1 MDKFT
6 DILAAGLLA
15 LTCAPGATALDMPSF
30 FSDNMML
37 QQQSD
42 ARIWGTAPAGSTVA
56 VTPSWSGRTV
66 KTKADADGHWRVT
79 VATPE
84 ASYRTYDIKVSD
96 GHESRTIHNVLVGEV
111 WLASGQSNMEMPLRG
126 FWTQPIEGAART
138 IAYSGKYPGIRF
150 ITVPKLASYE
160 PQYDFDAQWKTSQ
173 PANAA
178 DFSALGYHFA
188 QTLTDL
194 LDVPVGIISCAYG
207 GSKVEGWMPKD
218 ILDTYPDWNVEAERD
233 STLSEWERINVMYNA
248 MLHPLIGY
256 NVRGFIWNQGES
268 NVGREYEY
276 PQHQADM
283 VARWRK
289 EWNLGEL
296 PFYFVELPGWDYD
309 NPEATN
315 AAEFRLCQHKAAELI
330 PNSGIVCTSDLVNPD
345 ELHDI
350 HASRKREIGERM
362 AWMAA
367 HRTYGIEGLPDS
379 YPEYSHMELDGRK
392 AILHFRNAD
401 AGFTPNDELP
411 GFEVAGPDGKFY
423 PARATEDWNER
434 TIIVEA
440 PAEVPEIDEVRY
452 CFKNFAIGQVKD
464 LMGMPLIPFRA
475 KAPRFV
481 RVAGGEFAI
490 GGNVYRYVGA
500 NFWYGAILAS
510 QGPGGDRNRLH
521 AELDSLSS
529 LGIDNLRIL
538 VGGQGDRSI
547 ASHIEP
553 ALELR
558 PGVYNEDILGGLD
571 YLLAELERRDMK
583 AVLYLNN
590 AWEWSGG
597 YGSYLEWA
605 GKGECPVPALTSY
618 PEYMEFVAQFVFD
631 DKAKELSMNHL
642 RNIVGRVN
650 TVTGRP
656 YSQSPAIMSWQIAN
670 EPRAF
675 SDAGKEPFA
684 QWLKSAA
691 AEIKRIDPNHLVSTG
706 SEGLWGCENDLELWT
721 DIHSDTN
728 IDYGTIHIWP
738 YNWGWARGEN
748 LAADLSQACANTLE
762 YIGQHHERTKSMG
775 KPLVLEEF
783 GFPRD
788 GMAIE
793 PGSPVTVRDRY
804 YEYVFSIIRDSGM
817 INGANFWGWGGNASP
832 AHRSWQTGD
841 DYTGDPAQEDQ
852 GLNSVFSTD
861 HSTKAMIK
869 RLNEEIRSVGSDN

>member
-1 MDKFT
+1 M
-6 DILAAGLLA
+6 AAA
-15 LTCAPGATALDMPSF
+15 LMLCCCVPEVAALELPSF

-37 QQQSD
+37 QQNSD
-42 ARIWGTAPAGSTVA
+42 ARIWGTAPVGSTVS
-56 VTPSWSGRTV
+56 VTPSWSGRVV
-66 KTKADADGHWRVT
+66 KAKTGSDGRWQLT
-79 VATPE
+79 IPTPA
-84 ASYRTYDIKVSD
+84 ASYENYTITLSD
-96 GHESRTIHNVLVGEV
+96 GKNKRTINNVLVGEV

-126 FWTQPIEGAART
+126 FWTQPIEGAAQT

-150 ITVPKLASYE
+150 LTVPKLASYE
-160 PQYDFDAQWKTSQ
+160 PQYDFDAQWKKSC
-173 PANAA
+173 PANAD

-188 QTLTDL
+188 QTLSDL

-218 ILDTYPDWNVEAERD
+218 ILDTYQGWSVDAERD
-233 STLSEWERINVMYNA
+233 STLNEWERINVMYNA

-283 VARWRK
+283 VERWRK
-289 EWNLGEL
+289 EWNLGNL
-296 PFYFVELPGWDYD
+296 PFYFVELPGWDYG
-309 NPEATN
+309 NPEGTN
-315 AAEFRLCQHKAAELI
+315 AAEFRECQHKAARLL

-367 HRTYGIEGLPDS
+367 RRTYGIEGLPDS
-379 YPEYSHMELDGRK
+379 YPQYSHMELQGRK
-392 AILHFRNAD
+392 AILHFTNAD

-423 PARATEDWNER
+423 PARATEDWNDR

-440 PAEVPEIDEVRY
+440 PDEVPYIDEVRY
-452 CFKNFAIGQVKD
+452 CFKNFAIGKVKD
-464 LMGMPLIPFRA
+464 LMGMPLVPFRA

-481 RVAGGEFAI
+481 RVSDGEFTVA
-490 GGNVYRYVGA
+490 GKPYRYVGT
-500 NFWYGAILAS
+500 NLWYGVILAS
-510 QGPGGDRNRLH
+510 EGQGGDRRRLT
-521 AELDSLSS
+521 AELDSLQA

-538 VGGQGDRSI
+538 VGGQGDKSI

-553 ALELR
+553 TLER
-558 PGVYNEDILGGLD
+558 KPGEYNEQLLEGLD
-571 YLLAELERRDMK
+571 WLLAELERRDMK

-605 GKGECPVPALTSY
+605 GRGECPVPALTSY
-618 PEYMEFVAQFVFD
+618 PEYMDFVAQFVFD
-631 DKAKELSMNHL
+631 DKAKEMSMNHL
-642 RNIVGRVN
+642 RAIVGR
-650 TVTGRP
+650 TSSVTGKP
-656 YSQSPAIMSWQIAN
+656 YSQSPAIMSCQIAN
-670 EPRAF
+670 DRRAF
-675 SDAGKEPFA
+675 SEAGKKPFA
-684 QWLKSAA
+684 EWLKASA

-706 SEGLWGCENDLELWT
+706 SEGSWGCENDLQLWA
-721 DIHSDTN
+721 DIHSDGN

-738 YNWGWARGEN
+738 YNWGWARRES
-748 LAADLSQACANTLE
+748 LEEDLPQACANTKE
-762 YIGQHHERTKSMG
+762 YIGGHYAHSASMG

-783 GFPRD
+783 GFPRN
-788 GMAIE
+788 GMAIA
-793 PGSPVTVRDRY
+793 PGTPVSARDRY

-817 INGANFWGWGGNASP
+817 INGANFWGWGGDARP
-832 AHRSWQTGD
+832 VHRSWQPGD

-852 GLNSVFSTD
+852 GLNSVFSSD
-861 HSTKAMIK
+861 QSTKNMIR
-869 RLNEEIRSVGSDN
+869 RLNAEIKNRTAQ

>member
-1 MDKFT
+1 MNKP
-6 DILAAGLLA
+6 LLA
-15 LTCAPGATALDMPSF
+15 IAMAAAALCNASVAAALDLPSF

-42 ARIWGTAPAGSTVA
+42 ARIWGTAPAGSTIA

-66 KTKADADGHWRVT
+66 KTRTGADGRWQLT
-79 VATPE
+79 VPTPA
-84 ASYRTYDIKVSD
+84 ASFENHTIKISD
-96 GHESRTIHNVLVGEV
+96 GKESRTISNVLVGEV

-126 FWTQPIEGAART
+126 YWTQPIEGAAHT

-150 ITVPKLASYE
+150 ITVPKRGSYE
-160 PQYDFDAQWKTSQ
+160 PQSDIDARWKTSC

-178 DFSALGYHFA
+178 DFSAQAYHFA

-207 GSKVEGWMPKD
+207 GSKVEGWIPKD
-218 ILDTYPDWNVEAERD
+218 ILDGYEGWSVEAERD
-233 STLSEWERINVMYNA
+233 SASLQEYERINVMYNA
-248 MLHPLIGY
+248 MLHPLVGY

-283 VARWRK
+283 VERWRQ

-296 PFYFVELPGWDYD
+296 PFYFVELPGWDYG
-309 NPEATN
+309 NPEGTN
-315 AAEFRLCQHKAAELI
+315 AAEFRECQHKAAELI

-362 AWMAA
+362 GWMAA
-367 HRTYGIEGLPDS
+367 HRTYGIQGLPDS
-379 YPEYSHMELDGRK
+379 YPRYSHMELAGRK
-392 AILHFRNAD
+392 AILHFTDAD

-423 PARATEDWNER
+423 PARATEDWNAR

-440 PAEVPEIDEVRY
+440 PDSVAVIDEVRY
-452 CFKNFAIGQVKD
+452 CFKNFAIGKVKD

-475 KAPRFV
+475 KAPKYV
-481 RVAGGEFAI
+481 SVADGEFSI
-490 GGNVYRYVGA
+490 GGKPYRYVGA

-510 QGPGGDRNRLH
+510 EGIGGNRQRLS
-521 AELDSLSS
+521 AELDNMQA

-538 VGGQGDRSI
+538 VGGQGNKSI
-547 ASHIEP
+547 MSHIEP
-553 ALELR
+553 TLELE
-558 PGVYNEDILGGLD
+558 PGVYNEDILKGLD
-571 YLLAELERRDMK
+571 YLLVELERRGMK

-597 YGSYLEWA
+597 YGCYLEWA

-618 PEYMEFVAQFVFD
+618 PEYMDYVAAFVHD
-631 DKAKELSMNHL
+631 DKAKQLSMNHL
-642 RNIVGRVN
+642 RNIVGRTN
-650 TVTGRP
+650 SITGKP
-656 YSQSPAIMSWQIAN
+656 YSQSTAIMSWQIAN

-675 SDAGKEPFA
+675 SDSGKQPFA
-684 QWLKSAA
+684 EWLKAAA

-706 SEGLWGCENDLELWT
+706 SEGLWGCENDLDLWA
-721 DIHSDTN
+721 DIHSDRN

-738 YNWGWARGEN
+738 YNWGWVRRES
-748 LAADLSQACANTLE
+748 LAEDLPQAFANTRD
-762 YIGQHHERTKSMG
+762 YIEQHHARTSVMG

-788 GMAIE
+788 GMAIT
-793 PGSPVTVRDRY
+793 PGSPVNSRDSY

-817 INGANFWGWGGNASP
+817 INGANFWGWGGDARP
-832 AHRSWQTGD
+832 LHRSWQPGD
-841 DYTGDPAQEDQ
+841 DYSGDPAQEDQ
-852 GLNSVFSTD
+852 GLNSVFSADRSTTD
-861 HSTKAMIK
+861 MIR
-869 RLNEEIRSVGSDN
+869 RLNSEISRR